1 MAMKCLRALFATTT
15 LLIGIGAVNA
25 TVRIVDDPGGR
36 IGTYVDRY
44 EGVRVSG
51 ERVIIDGYCASAC
64 TIVLGAIPY
73 DRICVTS
80 RARLGFHAAWNPG
93 PNGRRITNPEAT
105 QSLYSMYPF
114 EVRHWIDQRGGLTPH
129 LIFLG
134 RHELAAMYR
143 PCFIDPHV
151 SSHGASSSV
160 DPISAMSDFDSFSQL
175 PRAVFESIN
184 DVATPHFWAVDGSA
198 PCATWIAACDATAW
212 IVVGAP

>member
-1 MAMKCLRALFATTT
+1 MSWSDSVRRFESAMAMKCLRALFATTT
-15 LLIGIGAVNA
+15 LLIGIGAVNS

-129 LIFLG
+129 LISW
-134 RHELAAMYR
+134 AVTSSR
-143 PCFIDPHV
+143 PCIGHALSIPTFRRMAPRAQ
-151 SSHGASSSV
+151 SG
-160 DPISAMSDFDSFSQL
+160 PISAMSDLDSFSQL

-184 DVATPHFWAVDGSA
+184 DVATPHF
-198 PCATWIAACDATAW
+198 
-212 IVVGAP
+212 

>member
-1 MAMKCLRALFATTT
+1 MVMKCLRALFATTT
-15 LLIGIGAVNA
+15 LLTGIGAVDA

-51 ERVIIDGYCASAC
+51 DRVIIDGYCASAC

-105 QSLYSMYPF
+105 QSLYSTYPF

-134 RHELAAMYR
+134 GRELAAMYR

-151 SSHGASSSV
+151 SSHSAS
-160 DPISAMSDFDSFSQL
+160 
-175 PRAVFESIN
+175 N
-184 DVATPHFWAVDGSA
+184 
-198 PCATWIAACDATAW
+198 AALASR
-212 IVVGAP
+212 

>member
-1 MAMKCLRALFATTT
+1 MVVKCLRALFATTT
-15 LLIGIGAVNA
+15 LLMGIGAVNA
-25 TVRIVDDPGGR
+25 TVRIVDDSGGR

-64 TIVLGAIPY
+64 TIVLGAIPH

-114 EVRHWIDQRGGLTPH
+114 EVQHWIDQTRRADPAPDSPGRSRARG
-129 LIFLG
+129 
-134 RHELAAMYR
+134 
-143 PCFIDPHV
+143 HV
-151 SSHGASSSV
+151 STMLYRS
-160 DPISAMSDFDSFSQL
+160 
-175 PRAVFESIN
+175 PRFFA
-184 DVATPHFWAVDGSA
+184 
-198 PCATWIAACDATAW
+198 
-212 IVVGAP
+212 